1 MKATFK
7 LLDSSADIQKNI
19 LDVLQDTLDGVF
31 KKVLPI
37 IKNQIKSEVKN
48 ALISEPEYQSLISG
62 QLKYELG
69 LPSTDKVNNIIDL
82 WINNIVINYSGIQ
95 KTSSGLKGNLSLSM
109 IEDSYND
116 VLSNDAAIIID
127 NLSGAALPWLEWLLL
142 YGGKIIV
149 RNYRVQFGA
158 NPRSRSGGAIMVE
171 ASGSNWRVPPQFAG
185 SSSNNWVT
193 RALSKL
199 DDKIIN
205 ILEQSLE
212 SAI

>member
-1 MKATFK
+1 MQVSFK
-7 LLDSSADIQKNI
+7 LLDSSSDIQNNI
-19 LDVLQDTLDGVF
+19 LDILQDIMDKTF

-37 IKNQIKSEVKN
+37 IKTKIKTEVKN
-48 ALISEPEYQSLISG
+48 ALVSEPEYQSLISG
-62 QLKYELG
+62 QLKYEFG
-69 LPSTDKVNNIIDL
+69 LPASDRVNNIIDL
-82 WINNIVINYSGIQ
+82 WINNIVINYSGIK

-109 IEDSYND
+109 IEDSYSD
-116 VLSNDAAIIID
+116 VLSNDAAIVID
-127 NLSGAALPWLEWLLL
+127 SLSGAVLPWLEWLLL

-149 RNYRVQFGA
+149 RNYRVQFGS

-171 ASGSNWRVPPQFAG
+171 SSGNNWRVPAQFAG

-193 RALSKL
+193 RALSNI

-212 SAI
+212 GVI